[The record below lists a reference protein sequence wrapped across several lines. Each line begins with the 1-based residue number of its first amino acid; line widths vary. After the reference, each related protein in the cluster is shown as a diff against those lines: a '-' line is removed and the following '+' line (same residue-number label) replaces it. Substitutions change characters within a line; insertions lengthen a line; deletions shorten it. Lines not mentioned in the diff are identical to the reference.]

1 MPIPPSQ
8 ISLVF
13 QGPVVR
19 GPGGTADLIARTRRA
34 FPASPCL
41 LSTWDGSDTTGID
54 ADTVLFSSDPGSL
67 PGIKWRDGP
76 GESNNVN
83 RQIRS
88 SQRGLHQVRTPYA
101 VKIRTDCA
109 LRHAGLVEIFERC
122 TPTDSRPRILACS
135 LFTIDPL
142 MFEQMPYHVS
152 DWLQF
157 GSTSILERF
166 WAVPFMAEHDA
177 TFYDRHPHAPHST
190 FMDRRFRTRLAVEQ
204 YLAAH
209 YASRD
214 GYPIPHY
221 HNDVRPEVLEGH
233 RRFLARQWVI
243 ADPWDLG
250 LEFPKYA
257 WACRSSFQRLNCLL
271 AMDWHRL
278 LLEDGHPPVQP
289 YPPSAVRVRVA
300 QKQLARLLSRWM
312 DRAGPLLIRPRFKQC
327 VNRLLSV
334 LAWQAGAAMPAAGPE
349 GRARQRSLVHH
360 T

>member
-1 MPIPPSQ
+1 MPLSQSQ
-8 ISLVF
+8 ITLVF
-13 QGPVVR
+13 QGPVV
-19 GPGGTADLIARTRRA
+19 GGSGGTADVITRTRRA

-41 LSTWDGSDTTGID
+41 LSTWDGADTAGID
-54 ADTVLFSSDPGSL
+54 VDAVVCSSDPGGL

-88 SQRGLHQVRTPYA
+88 SQRGLQHVRTRYA
-101 VKIRTDCA
+101 LKIRTDCA
-109 LRHAGLVEIFERC
+109 LRHTGLVDAFERF
-122 TPTDSRPRILACS
+122 SRPASTPRILACS
-135 LFTIDPL
+135 LFTIDPS

-157 GSTSILERF
+157 GLTSTLQLF
-166 WAVPFMAEHDA
+166 WSVPFMAEHDA

-204 YLAAH
+204 YLATH
-209 YASRD
+209 YASRS

-250 LEFPKYA
+250 LDFPKYA

-271 AMDWHRL
+271 AMDWYRL
-278 LLEDGHPPVQP
+278 LQEDGDARLGP
-289 YPPSAVRVRVA
+289 YPPRAIKARRA
-300 QKQLARLLSRWM
+300 HKHMARLLGRWM
-312 DRAGPLLIRPRFKQC
+312 DRAGPLLVHPRFKQY
-327 VNRLLSV
+327 VNRLLGV
-334 LAWQAGAAMPAAGPE
+334 LTWHTGGSTPSAGTDPCAP
-349 GRARQRSLVHH
+349 RRSLVEHP
-360 T
+360 